1 MWSRDFLAGVN
12 KPVKISEKKKTKV
25 MEQFSDPTRIK
36 WHPESLY
43 DFKVYYVYIPLKISM
58 TVPMDRAKM
67 EEVAQMLWMILT
79 VAVFLDT
86 REKIAVLVSHVLHV
100 IE

>member
-12 KPVKISEKKKTKV
+12 KPLKISEKKK
-25 MEQFSDPTRIK
+25 QRLWS
-36 WHPESLY
+36 SLVTQPVSSGILNLY
-43 DFKVYYVYIPLKISM
+43 TISKYIMYKISM

-67 EEVAQMLWMILT
+67 EEVAEMLWMILI
-79 VAVFLDT
+79 VAVLLDT

>member
-1 MWSRDFLAGVN
+1 
-12 KPVKISEKKKTKV
+12 
-25 MEQFSDPTRIK
+25 
-36 WHPESLY
+36 
-43 DFKVYYVYIPLKISM
+43 M

-67 EEVAQMLWMILT
+67 EEVAQMLWMILI

-100 IE
+100 IEPFSLVGGLIETE

>member
-1 MWSRDFLAGVN
+1 
-12 KPVKISEKKKTKV
+12 
-25 MEQFSDPTRIK
+25 
-36 WHPESLY
+36 
-43 DFKVYYVYIPLKISM
+43 M